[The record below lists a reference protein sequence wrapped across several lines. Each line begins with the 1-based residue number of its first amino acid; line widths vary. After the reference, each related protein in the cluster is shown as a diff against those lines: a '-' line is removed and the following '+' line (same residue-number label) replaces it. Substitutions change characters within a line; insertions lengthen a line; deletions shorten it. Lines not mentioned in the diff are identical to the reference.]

1 MFFQG
6 IIQAV
11 QELGSYLL
19 EADNLVL
26 EPAFIYLEGDL
37 NRIHFCYLPGYARR
51 IGEQFLGLTEYLLP
65 KIDHQDHQAVA
76 LGYGMYRV
84 AMEEEFQID
93 RIKEELYRKYERE
106 QEKGLLQEE
115 RMEYGEALPEPDFF
129 QNQKSEYGGEEE
141 SDSIFLRE
149 KPSQGKTKWLWEVLA
164 AVTGLLVL
172 LILFL
177 AFHV

>member
-1 MFFQG
+1 
-6 IIQAV
+6 
-11 QELGSYLL
+11 
-19 EADNLVL
+19 
-26 EPAFIYLEGDL
+26 
-37 NRIHFCYLPGYARR
+37 
-51 IGEQFLGLTEYLLP
+51 
-65 KIDHQDHQAVA
+65 HQAVA

-164 AVTGLLVL
+164 AVMGILVL
-172 LILFL
+172 LI
-177 AFHV
+177 